1 MRVLDRSGL
10 EKRACECYA
19 VVKKEFA
26 KRLLEA
32 SPAHDDERTTPIK
45 QLGEQDQTHSS
56 RGIDA
61 SGLDTSLF
69 VGRELPAQKQ
79 VLYLKR
85 ASRLD
90 RKCD

>member
-32 SPAHDDERTTPIK
+32 SPAAR
-45 QLGEQDQTHSS
+45 
-56 RGIDA
+56 
-61 SGLDTSLF
+61 
-69 VGRELPAQKQ
+69 
-79 VLYLKR
+79 
-85 ASRLD
+85 
-90 RKCD
+90 